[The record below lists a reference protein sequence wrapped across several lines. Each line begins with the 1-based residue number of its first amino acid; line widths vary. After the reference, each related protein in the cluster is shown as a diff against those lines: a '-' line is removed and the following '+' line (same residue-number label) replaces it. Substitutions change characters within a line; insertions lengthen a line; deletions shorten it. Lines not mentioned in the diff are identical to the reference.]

1 MIGSDIL
8 DIGSSKW
15 NRENKINMSLG
26 ESIGANMTAT
36 PDQFMLPN
44 VTNVSISIRFNIN

>member
-26 ESIGANMTAT
+26 DNIGSNMTSA
-36 PDQFMLPN
+36 PEQFMLPN
-44 VTNVSISIRFNIN
+44 VTNVSKFM